1 MNVRPAG
8 SLFHRVLLPAVL
20 GASLFL
26 PPAVSPAAEPDAG
39 LASIRMAMSALI
51 RKEMQAHDVIGLSIA
66 LVDDQKIAWSEGFG
80 YADRIH
86 RIPAGADT
94 LYVAGGLS
102 QLFTATAV
110 LQLAEQGAIGLDRP
124 VRDALPEFSIRSRF
138 RNAPPITPRNL
149 LSQHAGLPAMHFKG
163 MLAANPEPL
172 ARFVAGLKD
181 EYAAFP
187 PNEVF
192 SPSFPGYDVLGHLV
206 EEKCARAFA
215 DCLQAR
221 VLAPLGMTHSTFD
234 AARADRAH
242 LAVNYWNKKP
252 VAMLKLRDVPAA
264 GLVSSVTDLGHFVQ
278 MLFDGG
284 RFDGKPVLK
293 PQSIAEMLRAQNTNV
308 PLDLDTRVGLA
319 WRLSGVRFPQARQ
332 VAWLNNDSP
341 YARGRILILPEQ
353 KLGVI
358 VLTNCSGSSEVAER
372 VSERLLQLVLQQR
385 KLPNLA
391 APHRTALTAI
401 TSRPTSEQV
410 RGNYATTLGLI
421 TVRGDRA
428 RYHAE
433 MFGKTLNLNPQPEG
447 LYAPEYRFLGLIPIP
462 ISVLKEVRLT
472 TADIGGHQVV
482 VAYYRDQA
490 HRIGEKIGPV
500 RLSDAWLRRLGT
512 YQAADRDP
520 LLDLVKLGNVALAYT
535 DGALYLRYR
544 VPGWLGLVANIPVRP
559 VSDTEL
565 VIDGTGWLMG
575 ETIQA
580 VQRDGRD
587 YLRYSGYDF
596 RRVGAQ

>member
-8 SLFHRVLLPAVL
+8 SPFRRILLPAVL
-20 GASLFL
+20 ASSLFL
-26 PPAVSPAAEPDAG
+26 SPAVSPAADPDAG
-39 LASIRMAMSALI
+39 LASIRAAISALI

-66 LVDDQKIAWSEGFG
+66 LVDDRNIAWSEGFG
-80 YADRIH
+80 YADRIR
-86 RIPAGADT
+86 RIPAAADT
-94 LYVAGGLS
+94 LYVTGGLS

-172 ARFVAGLKD
+172 ARFVAGLRD
-181 EYAAFP
+181 EYTAFP

-192 SPSFPGYDVLGHLV
+192 SPSFPGYDVLGRLV
-206 EEKCARAFA
+206 EVKCAQPFA
-215 DCLQAR
+215 DCLQAH
-221 VLAPLGMTHSTFD
+221 VLAPLAMTHSTFD
-234 AARADRAH
+234 AERADRAH

-252 VAMLKLRDVPAA
+252 VEMLRLRDVPAA
-264 GLVSSVTDLGHFVQ
+264 GLVSSVNDLGHFVQ

-293 PQSIAEMLRAQNTNV
+293 PQSIAEMLRAQNANV

-372 VSERLLQLVLQQR
+372 ISERLLQLVLQER
-385 KLPNLA
+385 KLPNVPA
-391 APHRTALTAI
+391 AHHTALTAI
-401 TSRPTSEQV
+401 KSRPTKEQV

-421 TVRGDRA
+421 TVDGDRA
-428 RYHAE
+428 RYRAE

-472 TADIGGHQVV
+472 TAEIGGHQVV
-482 VAYYRDQA
+482 VAYYREHA

-500 RLSDAWLRRLGT
+500 RLSEAWLRRLGT
-512 YQAADRDP
+512 YQVADRDP
-520 LLDLVKLGNVALAYT
+520 LLDLVKLGNVALDYT
-535 DGALYLRYR
+535 DGALYFRYR

-596 RRVGAQ
+596 RRVGAP